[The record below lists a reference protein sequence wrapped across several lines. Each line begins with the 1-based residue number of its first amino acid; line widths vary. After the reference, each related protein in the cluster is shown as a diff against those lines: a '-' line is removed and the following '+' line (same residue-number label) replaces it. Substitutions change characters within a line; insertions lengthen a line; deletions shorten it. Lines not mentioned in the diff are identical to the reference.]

1 MDVRIPL
8 ELERHLEAIG
18 VLVNDPLEE
27 HEDLPHPNVFEFNKV
42 EIDDNGEP
50 PW

>member
-1 MDVRIPL
+1 MDVRLPP

-18 VLVNDPLEE
+18 VLTNNPLDE

-42 EIDDNGEP
+42 ELDDNGEP